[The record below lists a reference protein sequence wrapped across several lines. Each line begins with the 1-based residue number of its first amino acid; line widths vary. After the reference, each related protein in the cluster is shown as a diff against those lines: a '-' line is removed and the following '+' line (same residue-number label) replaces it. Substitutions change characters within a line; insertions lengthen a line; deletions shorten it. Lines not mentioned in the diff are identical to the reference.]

1 MPAKPLNTTE
11 VSIQK
16 SPAEASDEDSLLSL
30 SKVEYATL
38 FATFAGWALDG
49 MNVTIFSF
57 VIPTL
62 ISLWGLTRG
71 QAGLL
76 GTTALVVSACG
87 GWLAG
92 VAADRYGR
100 VKILQ
105 VTILWFA
112 VFAFLSGFTNSYSHL
127 MIVRALQGL
136 GFGGEWAVGSVRIES
151 ASGFSKTGGG
161 PRFRAEQKPL
171 EWQPAAISHQRA
183 ARADDAVAR

>member
-49 MNVTIFSF
+49 MNVMIFSF

-87 GWLAG
+87 CWL
-92 VAADRYGR
+92 R
-100 VKILQ
+100 VGGYAEWP
-105 VTILWFA
+105 T
-112 VFAFLSGFTNSYSHL
+112 YSWN
-127 MIVRALQGL
+127 IDALLLYQ
-136 GFGGEWAVGSVRIES
+136 
-151 ASGFSKTGGG
+151 
-161 PRFRAEQKPL
+161 
-171 EWQPAAISHQRA
+171 
-183 ARADDAVAR
+183 ARAYGLHEVVLPPDCSARHLEDGRRL